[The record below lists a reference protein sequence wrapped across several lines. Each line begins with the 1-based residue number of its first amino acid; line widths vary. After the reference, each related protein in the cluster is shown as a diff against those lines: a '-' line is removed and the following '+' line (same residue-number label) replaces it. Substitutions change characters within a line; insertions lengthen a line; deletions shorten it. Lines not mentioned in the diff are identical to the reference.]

1 MVTAFQLRGQ
11 EVVKYKFIYLPSKIH
26 KVTGVIN
33 GDQRAEYWP
42 THYIISE
49 GIVEFE
55 DERMFKHGLGD
66 RIREQVQKGMIK
78 YIPNIPKN
86 KLKETIKEIRKN
98 L

>member
-1 MVTAFQLRGQ
+1 
-11 EVVKYKFIYLPSKIH
+11 
-26 KVTGVIN
+26 
-33 GDQRAEYWP
+33 
-42 THYIISE
+42 
-49 GIVEFE
+49 
-55 DERMFKHGLGD
+55 MFKHGLGD